1 MTDTLSQLS
10 AVQHRADLLQAVQEV
25 LADSTKILSN
35 DIVSD
40 LVKCTEPW
48 TNVREQTIV
57 SGYAQHHY
65 QLQKLKDHA
74 QKHASQLDVLQKE
87 LSDLRKYLGFAT
99 AEVLKEAVEAGITK
113 PLPAPAKPA
122 VHITVSDRDKILE
135 QAKQRAAE
143 AKARAERNRKE
154 LGV

>member
-10 AVQHRADLLQAVQEV
+10 AVQHRADLLQEVQGV

-48 TNVREQTIV
+48 TSVREQTMV

-74 QKHASQLDVLQKE
+74 HKHASQLDVLQKE
-87 LSDLRKYLGFAT
+87 LSDLRKYLGFTT
-99 AEVLKEAVEAGITK
+99 AEALREAVEAGITK
-113 PLPAPAKPA
+113 PLPAPPKPA
-122 VHITVSDRDKILE
+122 VHISVSKADAIAQ
-135 QAKQRAAE
+135 QAI
-143 AKARAERNRKE
+143 ERQKE
-154 LGV
+154 FQEKHKK